1 MRVSTNEIFRLAT
14 NGVLDQQGAI
24 TQTQQ
29 QLSSGK
35 RIVQPSDDPTG
46 ATQALELRTAIA
58 TTQQYERNAE
68 RVRSRLAQ
76 EESILTSAVENL
88 QRVRELIVQANNDS
102 QTNES
107 RRSLAS
113 EVRQA
118 LDAMLDLANTRDANG
133 EYLFAGFKSQT
144 QPFALDGAGG
154 ANYYGDD
161 GQRMLQ
167 VSAVRQIPISDSGTR
182 VFRDIQNG
190 NGIFRTQD
198 DPANTGTGII
208 SGGSLTDPGSYVPDD
223 YTIHFTETPAGLAY
237 SITGVASGAVVSN
250 EPFVEGADLGIPGI
264 QLGIE
269 GTPAGGDSFSVTPSR
284 RQDIFTTYQTLIA
297 DLETPRGNSADLA
310 AFHNAMNRALGDIDQ
325 ALGNLIDVR
334 STIGS
339 RLNAVD
345 AQTDINENQILSLQK
360 TLSGVEDLDYAEAIS
375 RFQQQLVTLQA
386 AQQSFVKIQ
395 GLSLFNFI
403 R

>member
-46 ATQALELRTAIA
+46 ATQALELRTAMA
-58 TTQQYERNAE
+58 TTRQYERNAE
-68 RVRSRLAQ
+68 LVRSRLAQ
-76 EESILTSAVENL
+76 EENTLTSAVGNL

-118 LDAMLDLANTRDANG
+118 LDAMLELANTRDASG

-144 QPFALDGAGG
+144 EPFALDGAGG

-167 VSAVRQIPISDSGTR
+167 VSAVRQIPIGDSGTR

-190 NGIFRTQD
+190 NGVFRTQD
-198 DPANTGTGII
+198 DPANAGTGII
-208 SGGSLTDPGSYVPDD
+208 GGGSLTDPGTYVPDD
-223 YTIHFTETPAGLAY
+223 YTISFTETPTGLEY

-250 EPFVEGADLGIPGI
+250 VPFVEGADLGIPGI

-269 GTPAGGDSFSVTPSR
+269 GTPADGDSFSVTPSQ

-297 DLETPRGNSADLA
+297 DLETTRDNSADLA
-310 AFHNAMNRALGDIDQ
+310 EFHNAMNRALGDIDQ

-395 GLSLFNFI
+395 GLSLFDFI